1 MDQII
6 SILEGIRPDVDFT
19 IETELVDDGIL
30 NSFDVISLVNE
41 LNDAFGIEIG
51 MEEMIPEN
59 FNSAESVY
67 ELVKKLQNE

>member
-6 SILEGIRPDVDFT
+6 SIIEGIRPDVDFT
-19 IETELVDDGIL
+19 IETDLVDDGIL